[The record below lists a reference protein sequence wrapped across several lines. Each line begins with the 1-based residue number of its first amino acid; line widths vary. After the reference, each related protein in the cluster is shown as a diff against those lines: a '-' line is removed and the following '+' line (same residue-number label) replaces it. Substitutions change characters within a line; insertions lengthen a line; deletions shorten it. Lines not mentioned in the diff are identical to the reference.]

1 MNLPKEIYKQIINN
15 YYHKRLKSI
24 LSFFYNYESK
34 YIKKTL
40 IRLII
45 KTTLDF
51 DLAIELNDA
60 TDISQIKSILTRVFL
75 LDFIE
80 IQLKIIS
87 KDDINLF
94 KRDQIYLKFKPL
106 FIKELNI
113 YNNCYYQKFIKIN
126 CQLNY
131 NFKIYP
137 KQTLDEINF
146 NLSFHK
152 DWNQLNN
159 LLINNQCFLNNLY
172 ITRSDVIFK
181 DNIKNKT
188 KTFQDIQLEE
198 IILYNMLRIKNI
210 N

>member
-75 LDFIE
+75 LDFTE
-80 IQLKIIS
+80 LPLEIIS
-87 KDDINLF
+87 KEDINSF
-94 KRDQIYLKFKPL
+94 KQDQIYLKFKPL
-106 FIKELNI
+106 FIKELKV
-113 YNNCYYQKFIKIN
+113 YNNCYYQKFIKTN
-126 CQLNY
+126 HQLNY
-131 NFKIYP
+131 KIKIYP
-137 KQTLDEINF
+137 TQTLDEINF

-152 DWNQLNN
+152 DWRQLND
-159 LLINNQCFLNNLY
+159 LLINNRCFLNNLY
-172 ITRSDVIFK
+172 VSRSEIIFK